1 MKQNNDMI
9 AQLRSV
15 QFGQFGAIFDKFKT
29 LSKEYGGMPME
40 NIVSAFTRVTGG
52 SYAQNN
58 PYIQNRRVKQISSTP
73 AKYTKDQ
80 VADMIEN
87 PSGNEQALRQVAH
100 ALEYTAYPLFH
111 MRRVYQELMSYHNYI
126 QPLYIEEADAKKDEF
141 WREWRLLEKLRK
153 ELNPAEWA
161 HQIAGQILQEGKVF
175 YVPRVSVDKV
185 HNRVNHAFMQ
195 QLPSDWT
202 KIVGFNNVS
211 KYTVAFNLFYFMQPG
226 TDPAQFGDL
235 FEPYMSQFGA
245 MITEDKP
252 VGIGKSVVY
261 AQKNPAALDMEKYRS
276 MKQNGKLK
284 GEPDVYYQNG
294 NWFYWVTLPVD
305 KVFTFEA
312 DDTNRHVVSPFT
324 GLFISMIQLAQY
336 EAIQLELVQNPLIS
350 LLTGE
355 IPYRDNTSAGEAD
368 AYKLSNAG
376 IKLFEAMW
384 YQMLAA
390 NNTSGVGLYMAPLEN
405 MQMHQLSEAPGA
417 TQISTNGY
425 GYAMAKAGL
434 GAIIPTSDDPRA
446 GVAQISVQ
454 IESRF
459 AQCVYTGM
467 ERMMRRIFENLNLK
481 YEWDFKMFGNMAEDD
496 KERERLQKDMTLGI
510 LPSTLRYMALSDL
523 SLIDDISIS
532 NAILGSKI
540 LDKRLPLV
548 SSFSAKQGEG
558 GAIQQ
563 QAAHD
568 MNPGGRPSSEGTAT
582 SEAQEDSLDAYGDE

>member
-1 MKQNNDMI
+1 MKLNNDMVS
-9 AQLRSV
+9 QLRSV
-15 QFGQFGAIFDKFKT
+15 QFGQFGDIFKKFQA
-29 LSKEYGGMPME
+29 LSAEYGGMPME
-40 NIVSAFTRVTGG
+40 NIVSAFARVTGG
-52 SYAQNN
+52 NYARNN
-58 PYIQNRRVKQISSTP
+58 PYIQNRRVKQISSMP
-73 AKYTKDQ
+73 AKCSKDQ

-87 PSGNEQALRQVAH
+87 PVGNEQPLRQVAH

-126 QPLYIEEADAKKDEF
+126 TPLYVEEAEAKKDEF
-141 WREWRLLEKLRK
+141 WREWRLLEKMRK
-153 ELNPAEWA
+153 ELNPAAWA

-175 YVPRVSVDKV
+175 YVPRVSLDKV
-185 HNRVNHAFMQ
+185 HNQVNHAFMQ

-235 FEPYMSQFGA
+235 FEPYMSQFGE
-245 MITEDKP
+245 MVSEGRPTT
-252 VGIGKSVVY
+252 IGKNLVY
-261 AQKNPAALDMEKYRS
+261 AQQNPSALDLEKYQSLKR
-276 MKQNGKLK
+276 NGKIK
-284 GEPDVYYQNG
+284 GDAEAYYQNG
-294 NWFYWVTLPVD
+294 NWYYWVTLPPD
-305 KVFTFEA
+305 KVFTFEV
-312 DDTNRHVVSPFT
+312 DDTNRNVVSPFT
-324 GLFISMIQLAQY
+324 GLFISMMQLAQY

-355 IPYRDNTSAGEAD
+355 IPYRDTTNAGESD

-405 MQMHQLSEAPGA
+405 MQMHQLAEAPGA
-417 TQISTNGY
+417 TEISTNGY

-459 AQCVYTGM
+459 AQSVYTGF
-467 ERMMRRIFENLNLK
+467 ERMMNQIFKSLNLK
-481 YEWDFKMFGNMAEDD
+481 YEWGFRMFGNMAEDD
-496 KERERLQKDMTLGI
+496 SERERLQKDMTLGI
-510 LPSTLRYMALSDL
+510 LPATLKYLALSDL
-523 SLIDDISIS
+523 SLIDDIAIS
-532 NAILGSKI
+532 NAVIGSGI
-540 LDKRLPLV
+540 LDKRLPLI
-548 SSFSAKQGEG
+548 SSYSAKQGEG
-558 GAIQQ
+558 GLPP

-568 MNPGGRPSSEGTAT
+568 MNPGGRPSSDGAAT